1 MSQRVGANL
10 VISQY
15 WMSNIQGIQR
25 KVKREPSRTTAAEI
39 LPIACRP
46 LAISTSALGTSASRS
61 ALMIRAGRSCPS
73 PMSAVRIRTRG
84 SRSSKRAAPASSA
97 PAACSLPF
105 SEGCLPGTGS
115 GGRVV
120 LRTHSTYLRTPSLKL
135 VAAFQ
140 PSSES
145 ARSLEI
151 ALPGKS
157 PGRGGVWTISQL
169 SVFSCTR
176 SAISRIVTTSSP
188 ERL

>member
-1 MSQRVGANL
+1 MA
-10 VISQY
+10 ISQY
-15 WMSNIQGIQR
+15 WTSNIQGVQR
-25 KVKREPSRTTAAEI
+25 KVKREPPRTTAERI
-39 LPIACRP
+39 FPIASRP
-46 LAISTSALGTSASRS
+46 LAISTSALGDLLFEVGLDDPRRQVVALADVGGEDQDPRLALLAS
-61 ALMIRAGRSCPS
+61 GE
-73 PMSAVRIRTRG
+73 
-84 SRSSKRAAPASSA
+84 APASSA

-105 SEGCLPGTGS
+105 SEGRLPGTGS

-120 LRTHSTYLRTPSLKL
+120 QRTHSTYLRTPSLKL
-135 VAAFQ
+135 VSAFQ
-140 PSSES
+140 PSSSS

-176 SAISRIVTTSSP
+176 SAISRIVTISSP